1 MDITSST
8 SLNIQEDNIQVA
20 VRIRPLNERERKQNA
35 RSILS
40 IDQENPNKI
49 WIESKPESKSY
60 IFDCIINSDVQQ
72 DEIFEKI
79 GKPQAD
85 FCLKGYNSSIF
96 AYGQTGAGKTYT
108 MLGKQG
114 DHRGL
119 QPRVFE
125 YIFNELQKFENSRVK
140 CSYLE
145 IYNEQIMDLL
155 SPSGSTLLVREDQKK
170 GVYIEGLSEEKVTSA
185 QQAIEL
191 LNTGARNR
199 HVSATQMN
207 IESSRSHS
215 LFSLTIETK
224 DKDNDGLEKIRC
236 SKFHFV
242 DLAGSERQNL
252 TGAAGQTLKEASNIN
267 KSLTVLGCVIN
278 SLVEQ
283 NQGKQRHIP
292 YRDSRLTFILKDSL
306 GGNSKTFIIAA
317 ISDAS
322 ISFQETLSTLK
333 FAQRAKMIKNK
344 AQLNEENNITDVKVL
359 RLEIKQL
366 KERLEQMRE
375 QELNFEKQ
383 LKSQMNEKESQD
395 DETIIELKE
404 RLRKLNEDCLNNE
417 KEFQKA
423 IHILRQQQE
432 NEASKYENIIRE
444 MKDQI
449 SKQFTSD
456 AQQQIIIHSQQVKL
470 KMLLEK
476 TFPNNYEQG
485 KYDMQFL
492 KDTENLLNDFEEE
505 TQFEKSTS
513 GYTSPYDNAQTEQI
527 IIEEQ
532 EYSQKDY
539 QTPSSQKDCQSI
551 NQQKDQFFLI
561 CLNNL
566 MGKIDQS
573 IKSRKEFAEVLQ
585 KMGLEYEW
593 NTPEKMRACEQSID
607 SLRQE
612 YTSQIFNMQQQVQV
626 LRDEK
631 NLYQQEIDKLKTY
644 IGSMEEE
651 IDMKNRELNK
661 MDEKYRELSQQMRQ
675 ENKQRQSAQMIELV
689 EKIIFLE
696 EEKDK
701 LIRES
706 ERQKQSI
713 DMQKQENNSLY
724 NQFQQVQ
731 QQFEVL
737 QRKECISCEEIK
749 VLKGQIKEHELREL
763 SHQFKLSNMNN
774 ELQDFIEQNTQMLE
788 EAQKWQ
794 CIEQTNDQ
802 LTKKLEDL
810 QSENTKLAD
819 QVEILTESNQFI
831 QNQLEEKSKQ
841 HTELERDLQEK
852 ENKMQELY
860 KKNKN
865 LQERYDQLQN
875 SYDNIQID
883 SEENNEILEQNKSL
897 FRRCD
902 NYVVQ
907 IEKLT
912 KERDQLQIQVTRKQ
926 EQASRFQLK
935 ISELQ
940 VSQKHLSGAL
950 RDAQEKL
957 SQAQNRIQNIK
968 VKAKYIKESEKWV
981 AEAES
986 KLLSKDIEI
995 HYLNSIF
1002 QEKVQKCNNICLKI
1016 NNILDEN
1023 ENLKDIINQLH
1034 NEIAKLNNDNFILQE
1049 TNNRLCEANQN
1060 ICREK
1065 VNILSKLSKYETENL
1080 DLSQKFK
1087 GLEQTFN
1094 NLMISYTA
1102 LKGENSNL
1110 QMASIIL
1117 NQQRQITAKLETE
1130 LQIKNDKISDLQAY
1144 LDKYTN
1150 QIRSLE
1156 QDLAS
1161 TKKELEQFKKQ
1172 PQASSPQLKE
1182 HQVRIDEL
1190 IAMIGSFE
1198 YHCGLASE
1206 LLDKLEFEKQEQCV
1220 LIETFKTQIR
1230 AMSASIQLQQSNS
1243 FQSYG
1248 RKEIHYIEGKK
1259 YSKKAKKYKRKYQEA
1274 LEKNDKLI
1282 MQYESQIIKLRI
1294 NQDEF
1299 IQIQK
1304 QLEEKETISKKLQ
1317 EINNELNSKLV
1328 MANKIVQQV
1337 QQTEYIQFQQVHTNI

>member
-8 SLNIQEDNIQVA
+8 SLNVQEDNIQVA
-20 VRIRPLNERERKQNA
+20 VRIRPSNERERKQNVK
-35 RSILS
+35 SILS
-40 IDQENPNKI
+40 IDQENLNKI

-60 IFDCIINSDVQQ
+60 IFDCVINSDVQQ
-72 DEIFEKI
+72 DKIFEKI

-96 AYGQTGAGKTYT
+96 AYGQTGAGKTFT

-125 YIFNELQKFENSRVK
+125 YIFKELEKFENSKVK

-224 DKDNDGLEKIRC
+224 DKDNEGLEKIRC

-317 ISDAS
+317 VSDAS

-344 AQLNEENNITDVKVL
+344 AQLNEENNITDVKIL

-395 DETIIELKE
+395 DDTSIELKE
-404 RLRKLNEDCLNNE
+404 RLRKLNEDCLNSE
-417 KEFQKA
+417 REFQKA

-432 NEASKYENIIRE
+432 NETSKYENIIRE

-456 AQQQIIIHSQQVKL
+456 TQQQIIIHSQQVKL

-485 KYDMQFL
+485 KYDLQFL

-539 QTPSSQKDCQSI
+539 QTPNSQKDYQAI

-573 IKSRKEFAEVLQ
+573 IKSRKEFAEILQ

-593 NTPEKMRACEQSID
+593 NTPEKMRACEESID

-612 YTSQIFNMQQQVQV
+612 YTSQITSMQQQVQL

-631 NLYQQEIDKLKTY
+631 NIYQQEIDKLKTY
-644 IGSMEEE
+644 IGSMEED

-706 ERQKQSI
+706 DRQKQSI
-713 DMQKQENNSLY
+713 DMQKQDNNSLY

-737 QRKECISCEEIK
+737 QRKECISSEEIK
-749 VLKGQIKEHELREL
+749 VLKGQIKELELREL

-802 LTKKLEDL
+802 LTKKIEAL

-831 QNQLEEKSKQ
+831 QNQLEEKCKQ
-841 HTELERDLQEK
+841 QSELERDWQDK
-852 ENKMQELY
+852 EGKIQDLL
-860 KKNKN
+860 KKNKS
-865 LQERYDQLQN
+865 LQERYDQIQN

-902 NYVVQ
+902 NYVIQ
-907 IEKLT
+907 IDKLT
-912 KERDQLQIQVTRKQ
+912 KERDQLQLQVTRKQ

-995 HYLNSIF
+995 HYLNSKY
-1002 QEKVQKCNNICLKI
+1002 QEKVLACNSICLKI
-1016 NNILDEN
+1016 NDTLDEN
-1023 ENLKDIINQLH
+1023 DNLKDIISKLH
-1034 NEIAKLNNDNFILQE
+1034 DEIAKLNNDNYILQE
-1049 TNNRLCEANQN
+1049 ANNRLCEANQN

-1065 VNILSKLSKYETENL
+1065 VNLLSKVTKYETQNI
-1080 DLSQKFK
+1080 DLQQKLK

-1110 QMASIIL
+1110 QMASIIQ
-1117 NQQRQITAKLETE
+1117 NQQRQITAKLEIE

-1144 LDKYTN
+1144 LDKYTS
-1150 QIRSLE
+1150 QIKQLE
-1156 QDLAS
+1156 LDLES
-1161 TKKELEQFKKQ
+1161 TKKELEQYKKQ
-1172 PQASSPQLKE
+1172 PQVSITQIKE

-1190 IAMIGSFE
+1190 VAMIGQFE
-1198 YHCGLASE
+1198 YHCGMASD

-1282 MQYESQIIKLRI
+1282 QQYENQIIKLRI
-1294 NQDEF
+1294 NQEEF
-1299 IQIQK
+1299 KQIQRK
-1304 QLEEKETISKKLQ
+1304 LEEKESISKKLQ
-1317 EINNELNSKLV
+1317 EINDELNTKLTI
-1328 MANKIVQQV
+1328 ANKPV
-1337 QQTEYIQFQQVHTNI
+1337 QQTEYIKFQQVHTNI